1 VATKVPLV
9 IRIDSELR
17 ERIIKAY
24 PGNTITESVTTA
36 LNASLSGEGEI
47 QFFIS
52 WNSRLLF
59 HCGVSTLRKKGSY
72 RLQKLREEIE
82 SLKENIDTIANRYDF

>member
-1 VATKVPLV
+1 MATKVPLV

-47 QFFIS
+47 NTS
-52 WNSRLLF
+52 YPGTLASS
-59 HCGVSTLRKKGSY
+59 STAEFYTKKEGEKEI
-72 RLQKLREEIE
+72 QKLREEIE

>member
-1 VATKVPLV
+1 MATKVPLV

-47 QFFIS
+47 NTS
-52 WNSRLLF
+52 HPGTLASS
-59 HCGVSTLRKKGSY
+59 STAEFYTKKEGEKEI
-72 RLQKLREEIE
+72 QKLREEIE
-82 SLKENIDTIANRYDF
+82 SLKENIDTIANGFNF

>member
-24 PGNTITESVTTA
+24 PGNTITESVITA
-36 LNASLSGEGEI
+36 LNASLSGEGETNTSYPGTLASSSPAE
-47 QFFIS
+47 FF
-52 WNSRLLF
+52 
-59 HCGVSTLRKKGSY
+59 TKKEGEKA
-72 RLQKLREEIE
+72 LKELREEIE
-82 SLKENIDTIANRYDF
+82 SIKDNIDTIANRYDF

>member
-1 VATKVPLV
+1 VASKVPLV

-24 PGNTITESVTTA
+24 PGNTITESVITA

-47 QFFIS
+47 
-52 WNSRLLF
+52 NTTYP
-59 HCGVSTLRKKGSY
+59 GTLASSPTVEFMTKKEGE
-72 RLQKLREEIE
+72 LEIQKLREEIE
-82 SLKENIDTIANRYDF
+82 SLKENIDTIANGFNF

>member
-36 LNASLSGEGEI
+36 LNASLSGEGEN
-47 QFFIS
+47 
-52 WNSRLLF
+52 NSSYPGTLASS
-59 HCGVSTLRKKGSY
+59 STAEFLTKKEGELQ
-72 RLQKLREEIE
+72 LQKIREEIE